1 MSALQ
6 SSTGLSI
13 DFSNLP
19 AATAEAFRSAAA
31 SIHQW
36 VERQDQGSEAFAG
49 FEVELLKHACAICR
63 AAVGDYIEARDV
75 EEGPVHREGQ
85 VFYRAAP
92 TQKTIHTLFGP
103 VTFSR
108 SRYRVHSGSSSIAPV
123 DESLGLVDGY
133 LTVPAAYRALL
144 VMDHCTPRDAAK
156 LFEKLGGMNPSSSHL
171 RRLLVT
177 AGNLW
182 KEKGEVAPGHNPEG
196 EAGTDG
202 GGFFRCLARRGDGCA
217 SLQRARRSMLAR
229 SVLRNGQFP

>member
-19 AATAEAFRSAAA
+19 AATAEASAAA
-31 SIHQW
+31 SPVGGTTRFRGI
-36 VERQDQGSEAFAG
+36 RRFRGCSSMLAR
-49 FEVELLKHACAICR
+49 R
-63 AAVGDYIEARDV
+63 AAVGDYARDV

-92 TQKTIHTLFGP
+92 TQKTHAVWSCHVLP
-103 VTFSR
+103 LAVAEVR
-108 SRYRVHSGSSSIAPV
+108 PPV

-133 LTVPAAYRALL
+133 LTGRL
-144 VMDHCTPRDAAK
+144 PRS
-156 LFEKLGGMNPSSSHL
+156 LGHGPLHAERRGQTLRKTGGHEPVVEPSATSFGYGGQSL
-171 RRLLVT
+171 
-177 AGNLW
+177 
-182 KEKGEVAPGHNPEG
+182 EGEGRGGPGHKG

>member
-19 AATAEAFRSAAA
+19 AATAEASAAA
-31 SIHQW
+31 SPVGGTTRFRGI
-36 VERQDQGSEAFAG
+36 RRFRGCSSMLAR
-49 FEVELLKHACAICR
+49 R
-63 AAVGDYIEARDV
+63 AAVGDYALDV

-92 TQKTIHTLFGP
+92 TQKTHAVRSCHVLPLAVSRAFGKFVRRSTKAWVWST
-103 VTFSR
+103 VTSR
-108 SRYRVHSGSSSIAPV
+108 
-123 DESLGLVDGY
+123 
-133 LTVPAAYRALL
+133 AAYRALL

-156 LFEKLGGMNPSSSHL
+156 LFEKPGGMNPSSSHL

-182 KEKGEVAPGHNPEG
+182 KEKGEVALDTKAKPVP
-196 EAGTDG
+196 T
-202 GGFFRCLARRGDGCA
+202 GFFRCLARRGCA
-217 SLQRARRSMLAR
+217 SLQRARRSMLG
-229 SVLRNGQFP
+229 VLRNGQFP